1 MYKKEANKLC
11 AIFGPEITEIH
22 HIGSTSVKGLPAKP
36 VIDIMPVVKDI
47 ERVDDF
53 NTAMIDIGYEAKGEN
68 GLPGRRFFQKGGS
81 ERTHH
86 IHFYGI
92 DNPEIDR
99 HLAFRNYLRTHP
111 DALKKYGDLKKEL
124 SQRFPDNIDAYIRG
138 KEQLISK
145 IQKKAVYW
153 CQGSKFD

>member
-1 MYKKEANKLC
+1 M
-11 AIFGPEITEIH
+11 
-22 HIGSTSVKGLPAKP
+22 
-36 VIDIMPVVKDI
+36 IDIMPVVKDI

-53 NTAMIDIGYEAKGEN
+53 NTAMIDVGYKAKGEN

-86 IHFYGI
+86 IHFYDIG
-92 DNPEIDR
+92 NPEIDR

-111 DALKKYGDLKKEL
+111 DALRKYGSLKKEL

-145 IQKKAVYW
+145 IEKKAMYW
-153 CQGSKFD
+153 SQGSKID

>member
-1 MYKKEANKLC
+1 MYEKEAKKLC

-22 HIGSTSVKGLPAKP
+22 HIGSTSVKGLSAKP

-53 NTAMIDIGYEAKGEN
+53 NTAMIDVGYKAKGEN

-86 IHFYGI
+86 IHFYDIG
-92 DNPEIDR
+92 NPEIDR

-111 DALKKYGDLKKEL
+111 DALRKYGSLKKEL

-145 IQKKAVYW
+145 IEKKAMYW
-153 CQGSKFD
+153 YQNSKSD

>member
-1 MYKKEANKLC
+1 MYEKEAKRLC
-11 AIFGPEITEIH
+11 DIFGREIIEIH

-47 ERVDDF
+47 ARVDDF

-81 ERTHH
+81 ARTHH

-111 DALKKYGDLKKEL
+111 DVLKKYGNLKEEL

-145 IQKKAVYW
+145 MEKKAVYW